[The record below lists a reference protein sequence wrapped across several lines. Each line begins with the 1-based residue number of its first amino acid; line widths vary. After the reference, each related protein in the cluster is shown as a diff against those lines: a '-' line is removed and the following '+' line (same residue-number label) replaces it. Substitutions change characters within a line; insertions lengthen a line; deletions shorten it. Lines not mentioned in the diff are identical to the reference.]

1 MAATPDELVSMVCF
15 ARVVEA
21 GSFTAAAAT
30 LRVSKSVV
38 SARVAALEDRLRAR
52 LLNRTTRRLSLTPE
66 GLALYERCAPLLA
79 AADAAAEAAEGAG
92 DEPRGVLRVNAPVA
106 FAEEHLA
113 APLAATLERH
123 PRLHVELSLADRV
136 VDLVGEGIDVAVRVS
151 PRLEGGGLVARK
163 LCVDRTVLVAAP
175 AYLARRGT
183 PARPEALLHH
193 DCLVYSLLRVAD
205 EWRFR
210 GPGPRELYSV
220 PVEGRFAAASGAVLR
235 RAALAGMG
243 LGVLPT
249 FMVAGDLAEGRL
261 RRVLADAFAGTELGI
276 YAVYPQARRIPAKGR
291 AFVDV
296 LAAHFRRPSWAT
308 A

>member
-21 GSFTAAAAT
+21 GSFTAAAAA

-52 LLNRTTRRLSLTPE
+52 LLNRTTRRLSLTAE

-123 PRLHVELSLADRV
+123 GRLHIELSLADRV

-183 PARPEALLHH
+183 PQSPEALLHH

-210 GPGPRELYSV
+210 APGARELTSV

-243 LGVLPT
+243 LCVLPT

-261 RRVLADAFAGTELGI
+261 RRVLAHGFAGTELGI
-276 YAVYPQARRIPAKGR
+276 YAVYPQARRTPAKVR

-296 LAAHFRRPSWAT
+296 LAAHFRRPSWA
-308 A
+308 AA